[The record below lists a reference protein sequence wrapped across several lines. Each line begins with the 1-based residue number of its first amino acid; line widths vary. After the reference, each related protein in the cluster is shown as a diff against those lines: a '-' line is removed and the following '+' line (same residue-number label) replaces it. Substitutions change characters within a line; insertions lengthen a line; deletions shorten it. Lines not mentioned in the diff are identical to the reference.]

1 MKTNLKKVYSKL
13 PNKKT
18 SLKSNRVELGLKQ
31 EITALID
38 KAYYEAEAMYDTAL
52 ESDNAYEKI
61 KDALSVYNSLLD
73 EYNTK
78 TESFFYHQKEFLD
91 NYLEIAPRF
100 DRYLDATNELGV
112 EVAPSM
118 LKDMEELD
126 KYFTFQDNAKT
137 TLLKS
142 VTFKAI
148 DEFGNFK

>member
-1 MKTNLKKVYSKL
+1 MKSRLEKVYSKL
-13 PNKKT
+13 PNQKVN
-18 SLKSNRVELGLKQ
+18 LKAHKVELGLQQ

-73 EYNTK
+73 EYNTT

-91 NYLEIAPRF
+91 NYVEIAPRF
-100 DRYLDATNELGV
+100 DNYLDATNELGV
-112 EVAPSM
+112 DANPSM
-118 LKDMEELD
+118 IKDMEELD

-142 VTFKAI
+142 VTFRAI